1 MNSLKPAT
9 SAQAARSP
17 VVLLLAAVLF
27 LNYVDRGALPT
38 AASLIQT
45 DLKLTS
51 SQLGMLM
58 SAFFWTYAIVQ
69 IPMGWLAERY
79 GAPRVLAIGLA
90 IWALATTLF
99 GVTSSF
105 VLLLILRLM
114 LGIGESVGFPS
125 TSKILAQTVP
135 SESLGT
141 ANGIIAF
148 AYLLG
153 PAAGIYFGGLLIEA
167 LSWRAIFVVFGLLSL
182 LWLWPWSRV
191 RIQPLAPRWPATK
204 GTRGRELQTSVELG
218 TSAGAGPDAGQ
229 GDVAT
234 LGMILRAPSLWGS
247 GLGHFSS
254 NYTFYFILSWLP
266 YYLVKER
273 GFSNLEMSQLASSA
287 YLVNAVFAMGGG
299 WAIDRYIARG
309 GSVNFGYKFVMG
321 GTHLG
326 SIACMLC
333 MAAGP
338 RPVALASLFLYEAL
352 CGLQSPG
359 VFAIPQI
366 LAGPAAT
373 GRWVGIQNTIGNLAG
388 IVAPALTG
396 FVIDW
401 TGHFTLAFVFAAIVG
416 VLGFAGWVFMI
427 PSIRELSWE
436 AQAAGRSS
444 IASTRLG

>member
-38 AASLIQT
+38 AGSLIQT
-45 DLKLTS
+45 DLKLTP

-58 SAFFWTYAIVQ
+58 SAFFWTYAIIQ
-69 IPMGWLAERY
+69 IPMGWVAERY

-90 IWALATTLF
+90 IWAFATTLF

-114 LGIGESVGFPS
+114 LGVGESVGFPS

-135 SESLGT
+135 NESLGT
-141 ANGIIAF
+141 ANGIVAF

-167 LSWRAIFVVFGLLSL
+167 LSWRAIFVVFGLVSL
-182 LWLWPWSRV
+182 LWLLPWSRV
-191 RIQPLAPRWPATK
+191 RIQPLATA
-204 GTRGRELQTSVELG
+204 
-218 TSAGAGPDAGQ
+218 AAGPDAAQ

-234 LGMILRAPSLWGS
+234 LGMILRARSLWGS
-247 GLGHFSS
+247 SLGHFSS

-266 YYLVKER
+266 YYLVRER
-273 GFSNLEMSQLASSA
+273 GFSNLEMSRLVSTA
-287 YLVNAVFAMGGG
+287 YLVNAVFAMAGG

-309 GSVNFGYKFVMG
+309 GSPNFGYKLVMG

-333 MAAGP
+333 MAAGSQ
-338 RPVALASLFLYEAL
+338 PVALASLFLYEAL

-366 LAGPAAT
+366 IAGPAA
-373 GRWVGIQNTIGNLAG
+373 A
-388 IVAPALTG
+388 
-396 FVIDW
+396 
-401 TGHFTLAFVFAAIVG
+401 
-416 VLGFAGWVFMI
+416 
-427 PSIRELSWE
+427 
-436 AQAAGRSS
+436 
-444 IASTRLG
+444 